1 MDQETH
7 GNKGFIRN
15 SGQVYQGRIENVGD
29 LSGNMSNSD
38 NGVGLETVTAV
49 NLGEKVSAVVLNANM
64 EGRVANQGASDRKTT
79 GESLDEGTLSDSSDR
94 VHETVLETVIVM
106 DSGVTSSVEGE
117 NRDLGSQN
125 EELGLRGGVINQE
138 IHHVLGDGEVLNRD
152 GQGSGRYSSNSV
164 DEVVRETVIVIDSE
178 ENAGINGGNQRLEAK
193 ENEMRSSKEPVDEA
207 ETEVHL
213 GGKLPCVIDMTCGD
227 GAGGGGLKDNC
238 DGEKVCRICH
248 LTSEGLLEP
257 TDTTTTATTTSM
269 DLIQLGCRCKH
280 ELGFAH
286 LYCAEAWFKLKGNR
300 LDEALQYS
308 VAYLIIFCLLR
319 ICEICGVTA
328 VNITGIRDNRFP
340 ERRFISS
347 GGHSSERNGGCLRGQ
362 TFCNFLMACLV
373 IAFVIPWFLR
383 VDML

>member
-1 MDQETH
+1 MLRVMDQETH
-7 GNKGFIRN
+7 GNKGFIGN

-94 VHETVLETVIVM
+94 VHITVLETVIVM
-106 DSGVTSSVEGE
+106 DSGVTSSVKGE

-193 ENEMRSSKEPVDEA
+193 ENEMRSSEETVDES

-280 ELGFAH
+280 DLGFAH
-286 LYCAEAWFKLKGNR
+286 MYCAEAWFKLKGN
-300 LDEALQYS
+300 
-308 VAYLIIFCLLR
+308 R

-328 VNITGIRDNRFP
+328 VNITGIRDNRFL

-362 TFCNFLMACLV
+362 TLCNFLMACLV

>member
-1 MDQETH
+1 METKDLL
-7 GNKGFIRN
+7 GN

-29 LSGNMSNSD
+29 LSGNMSNPD

-49 NLGEKVSAVVLNANM
+49 NLGEKVSAVVLNVNM
-64 EGRVANQGASDRKTT
+64 EGRVANQGASDRKII

-94 VHETVLETVIVM
+94 VHEAVHETVIVM
-106 DSGVTSSVEGE
+106 DSGVTSSVKGE

-138 IHHVLGDGEVLNRD
+138 IHHVLGDGAVLNRD

-193 ENEMRSSKEPVDEA
+193 ENEMRSSEETVDES

-280 ELGFAH
+280 DLGFAH

-300 LDEALQYS
+300 
-308 VAYLIIFCLLR
+308 

-328 VNITGIRDNRFP
+328 VNITGIRDKRFL

-362 TFCNFLMACLV
+362 TLCNFLMACLTSSFAGSHLDNKALYRGGCCCGAT
-373 IAFVIPWFLR
+373 ILYS
-383 VDML
+383 LS

>member
-94 VHETVLETVIVM
+94 VHETVLETVIEM
-106 DSGVTSSVEGE
+106 NSGVTSSVKGE
-117 NRDLGSQN
+117 NRDLESQN

-193 ENEMRSSKEPVDEA
+193 ENEMRSSKETVDES

-238 DGEKVCRICH
+238 DGEKKFV
-248 LTSEGLLEP
+248 
-257 TDTTTTATTTSM
+257 
-269 DLIQLGCRCKH
+269 
-280 ELGFAH
+280 GF
-286 LYCAEAWFKLKGNR
+286 
-300 LDEALQYS
+300 
-308 VAYLIIFCLLR
+308 
-319 ICEICGVTA
+319 VT
-328 VNITGIRDNRFP
+328 
-340 ERRFISS
+340 
-347 GGHSSERNGGCLRGQ
+347 
-362 TFCNFLMACLV
+362 
-373 IAFVIPWFLR
+373 
-383 VDML
+383 

>member
-1 MDQETH
+1 METKDLL
-7 GNKGFIRN
+7 GN

-106 DSGVTSSVEGE
+106 DSG
-117 NRDLGSQN
+117 
-125 EELGLRGGVINQE
+125 E
-138 IHHVLGDGEVLNRD
+138 IHHVLRDGEVLNRD
-152 GQGSGRYSSNSV
+152 GQGSGRYSSNSG

-193 ENEMRSSKEPVDEA
+193 ENEMRSSKETVDES
-207 ETEVHL
+207 ETEMHL

-280 ELGFAH
+280 DLGFAH
-286 LYCAEAWFKLKGNR
+286 LYCAEAWFKLKGN
-300 LDEALQYS
+300 
-308 VAYLIIFCLLR
+308 R

-328 VNITGIRDNRFP
+328 VNITGIRDNRFL

-347 GGHSSERNGGCLRGQ
+347 GGWICYRISSMVVQFLDHPCGDSIVLPVWSEHSR
-362 TFCNFLMACLV
+362 
-373 IAFVIPWFLR
+373 LR
-383 VDML
+383 VSPVAT